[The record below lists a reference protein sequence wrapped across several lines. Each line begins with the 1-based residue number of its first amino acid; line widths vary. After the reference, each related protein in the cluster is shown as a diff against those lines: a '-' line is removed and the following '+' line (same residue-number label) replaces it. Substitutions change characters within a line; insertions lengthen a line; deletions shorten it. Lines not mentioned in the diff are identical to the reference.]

1 MRKFIARVT
10 FDLHGM
16 TVNVSSMV
24 KRRLCSTY
32 GYIAMVLERS
42 DPEPA

>member
-16 TVNVSSMV
+16 IVDVSSEGSAV
-24 KRRLCSTY
+24 PYY
-32 GYIAMVLERS
+32 GYFAMVLERS
-42 DPEPA
+42 GLVPA